1 MNWMNAIFGYFLLAL
16 ALAALCGVIFCKA
29 THQLLTVFACG
40 ALGTVLLCE
49 YYETKRAEK

>member
-40 ALGTVLLCE
+40 AMGTVLLCE